1 MHMAPQVLISLDRDI
16 LTLFLSP
23 DDYLSRGHC
32 GTLHVE
38 VECPAAGDYDSGWVT
53 GSLAQ

>member
-1 MHMAPQVLISLDRDI
+1 MHMAPQVLISLDKGI

-32 GTLHVE
+32 ATLHVE
-38 VECPAAGDYDSGWVT
+38 VECPAAAAYDSGWVT
-53 GSLAQ
+53 GRLAQ

>member
-1 MHMAPQVLISLDRDI
+1 MHMAPQVLISLDKDI

-32 GTLHVE
+32 ATLHIE
-38 VECPAAGDYDSGWVT
+38 VECPAAADYDSGCVT
-53 GSLAQ
+53 CGLAQ